1 MKMCPI
7 LTIVNKESTPCQ
19 GNLCAWF
26 SQNVAECCF
35 KAIATILDHKQFVM
49 GEGVLK
55 GDFRMTSRIL
65 ILMLCIML
73 LLTSW
78 CQASSQVDVFFD
90 GLNKAINF
98 MVASIG
104 LLAQNPPRDVQVIKS
119 RSYILSSSFVLWILL
134 TSINRNVEYA
144 VKLSQLVGGDSGKC
158 TWQHNKLKQETKMQQ
173 LITWRKFWK
182 RLGT

>member
-1 MKMCPI
+1 
-7 LTIVNKESTPCQ
+7 
-19 GNLCAWF
+19 
-26 SQNVAECCF
+26 
-35 KAIATILDHKQFVM
+35 
-49 GEGVLK
+49 
-55 GDFRMTSRIL
+55 MTSRIL

-119 RSYILSSSFVLWILL
+119 RSYILSSSFVLWIPSDFNQSQRRVCSEIESTCRRGFWEVYLAAQQ
-134 TSINRNVEYA
+134 VEA
-144 VKLSQLVGGDSGKC
+144 GNKDAAADHMEKVLEKVRHITRLVSD
-158 TWQHNKLKQETKMQQ
+158 LK
-173 LITWRKFWK
+173 
-182 RLGT
+182 